1 MHIALD
7 EAISLLDSWKATG
20 TVLRVHL
27 FRRAGH
33 SREVRATVKDINGS
47 VINFDADGEKIAID
61 LGGAEFNG
69 DRRAPPNSSHG
80 AYLVCE
86 YRNGD
91 RFSFY
96 APRPAQQETGRQSTE
111 RRRVP

>member
-1 MHIALD
+1 MHIELN

-27 FRRAGH
+27 SRAGQ
-33 SREVRATVKDINGS
+33 SRELQAKVKDINGAL
-47 VINFDADGEKIAID
+47 INFDADGEEIAIN
-61 LGGAEFNG
+61 LNGAEFNG
-69 DRRAPPNSSHG
+69 DRRSSPNSSYG
-80 AYLVCE
+80 AYLTSE

-96 APRPAQQETGRQSTE
+96 APRPTQNETNHQPTE
-111 RRRVP
+111 RRDAR

>member
-1 MHIALD
+1 MHIELN

-27 FRRAGH
+27 SRAGH
-33 SREVRATVKDINGS
+33 SREIQATVKGINGM
-47 VINFDADGEKIAID
+47 VTNVDANGEEIPINLD
-61 LGGAEFNG
+61 GAEFNG
-69 DRRAPPNSSHG
+69 DRRSSPNSSYG
-80 AYLVCE
+80 AYLTCE

-96 APRPAQQETGRQSTE
+96 APRAAPQETRQSTE
-111 RRRVP
+111 RRNVP